1 MTAMPKIANAMCIAL
16 PTPAALIASGPS
28 GPTITVST
36 TPIVIQPS
44 SAITTG
50 TAILSMGR
58 NSVRIER
65 HWREVLILVGLASEP
80 VMRYAGASHA
90 NDPTHRG
97 ARPLTRRP
105 RRHDASKSAASPGS
119 GFTTVLSSAMRYA
132 MNYEQRFALLAAD
145 EQYVQELQRPP
156 NPGSNLSR
164 SNPGGGMQG
173 GGAISQQTIKSDF
186 LLVQLGGDGEG
197 FMPFRDAYEA
207 KGRKLRDRD
216 DRLLK
221 LFTKND
227 KGRFEKAAAFSSD
240 SAKHNLGNV
249 TRTINI
255 PLLAMMFLHPRVNE
269 RFEFTDG
276 GEETMAG
283 RVLRKAIYKEVAR
296 PTLIKTSRGRD
307 LAMTGT
313 IWIDPFSGTV
323 VKTEL
328 NAADPVV
335 RTQVTVTFRRDEA
348 LDLWV
353 PDKMEEYYKAY
364 SALDDILATATYTNV
379 RKILKSDLEP

>member
-1 MTAMPKIANAMCIAL
+1 MRTTLI
-16 PTPAALIASGPS
+16 TAALALSLGVLSSLALSSGLK
-28 GPTITVST
+28 GE
-36 TPIVIQPS
+36 Q
-44 SAITTG
+44 
-50 TAILSMGR
+50 
-58 NSVRIER
+58 
-65 HWREVLILVGLASEP
+65 
-80 VMRYAGASHA
+80 AGSQ
-90 NDPTHRG
+90 
-97 ARPLTRRP
+97 
-105 RRHDASKSAASPGS
+105 PGS
-119 GFTTVLSSAMRYA
+119 GFTTVLSSAMRHT

-145 EQYVQELQRPP
+145 EHYVQELMRPP
-156 NPGSNLSR
+156 NPGDNLSR
-164 SNPGGGMQG
+164 TNPGGGMRAG
-173 GGAISQQTIKSDF
+173 GQVNLQTIKSDY

-197 FMPFRDAYEA
+197 FMPFRDAYEV
-207 KGRKLRDRD
+207 KGRKLRDRN

-221 LFTKND
+221 LFTSND

-249 TRTINI
+249 ARTINI

-276 GEETMAG
+276 GEETMDG

-323 VKTEL
+323 VRTEL
-328 NAADPVV
+328 NAADPIV
-335 RTQVTVTFRRDEA
+335 RTQVIVTFRRDDA
-348 LDLWV
+348 LDMWV
-353 PDKMEEYYKAY
+353 PDRMEEYYKAY
-364 SALDDILATATYTNV
+364 SGLDDILATATYTNV

>member
-1 MTAMPKIANAMCIAL
+1 MRTTCPAVAVRRRILSA
-16 PTPAALIASGPS
+16 AALA
-28 GPTITVST
+28 
-36 TPIVIQPS
+36 
-44 SAITTG
+44 
-50 TAILSMGR
+50 LS
-58 NSVRIER
+58 
-65 HWREVLILVGLASEP
+65 L
-80 VMRYAGASHA
+80 GALTSHA
-90 NDPTHRG
+90 QVGNQ
-97 ARPLTRRP
+97 
-105 RRHDASKSAASPGS
+105 PGS
-119 GFTTVLSSAMRYA
+119 GFTTVLSSAMRYT

-145 EQYVQELQRPP
+145 EQYVQEIQRPP

-164 SNPGGGMQG
+164 ANPGGGMQG
-173 GGAISQQTIKSDF
+173 GGAISQQIIKSDY

-197 FMPFRDAYEA
+197 FMPFRDSYEV
-207 KGRKLRDRD
+207 KGRKLRERD

-249 TRTINI
+249 ARTINI

-283 RVLRKAIYKEVAR
+283 RVLRKAIYKEVAH

-307 LAMTGT
+307 LAMTG
-313 IWIDPFSGTV
+313 ILWIDPLSGTV

-335 RTQVTVTFRRDEA
+335 RTQITVTFRKDEA

-353 PDKMEEYYKAY
+353 PEKMEEYYKAY
-364 SALDDILATATYTNV
+364 VGLDDIIATATYTNI
-379 RKILKSDLEP
+379 RKVLRSELEPER

>member
-1 MTAMPKIANAMCIAL
+1 MRTILAA
-16 PTPAALIASGPS
+16 AALALSLGAL
-28 GPTITVST
+28 T
-36 TPIVIQPS
+36 THALS
-44 SAITTG
+44 SVA
-50 TAILSMGR
+50 AVKAEALA
-58 NSVRIER
+58 NE
-65 HWREVLILVGLASEP
+65 EQVG
-80 VMRYAGASHA
+80 
-90 NDPTHRG
+90 NQ
-97 ARPLTRRP
+97 
-105 RRHDASKSAASPGS
+105 PGS
-119 GFTTVLSSAMRYA
+119 GFTTVLSSAMRYT
-132 MNYEQRFALLAAD
+132 MNYEQRFALLVAD

-156 NPGSNLSR
+156 NPGANLSR
-164 SNPGGGMQG
+164 ANPGGGMQG
-173 GGAISQQTIKSDF
+173 GGAVSQQIIKSDF

-197 FMPFRDAYEA
+197 FMPFRDTYEV

-216 DRLLK
+216 DRLLR

-249 TRTINI
+249 ARTINI
-255 PLLAMMFLHPRVNE
+255 PLLAVMFLHPRVNE

-276 GEETMAG
+276 GEETIGG

-296 PTLIKTSRGRD
+296 PTLIRTSRGRD
-307 LAMTGT
+307 LAMTGM
-313 IWIDPFSGTV
+313 IWIDPFNGTV

-335 RTQVTVTFRRDEA
+335 RTQVTVTFRKDDA

-353 PDKMEEYYKAY
+353 PEKMEEYYKAY

-379 RKILKSDLEP
+379 RKILKSELEEK